1 MNTYVLIMIQVDI
14 MILTWINSKGNLN
27 VLSLQFSVALRKDS

>member
-1 MNTYVLIMIQVDI
+1 MNTYVPIMIQVDI
-14 MILTWINSKGNLN
+14 MILTWINSKANLN